1 MPGVTVRTMTA
12 EDADWADRLL
22 SGYQAT
28 RMTARLGE
36 LFDPLE
42 LPGLVAEVGGS
53 PIGLLTYRVQGDEM
67 EALTVHAQASGRG
80 AGSAL
85 LGAVI
90 DEGRRRGMRRLWL
103 VTTNDNLHAIR
114 FYLRRGMHVASVQ
127 EGAVDRDRQ
136 LKPEMARVH
145 GE

>member
-1 MPGVTVRTMTA
+1 IRDDLVTGVQTCA
-12 EDADWADRLL
+12 LPIL
-22 SGYQAT
+22 SGYQGT
-28 RMTARLGE
+28 RMTPRLGE

-85 LGAVI
+85 LGARS
-90 DEGRRRGMRRLWL
+90 EERRVGKGGGQRG
-103 VTTNDNLHAIR
+103 
-114 FYLRRGMHVASVQ
+114 
-127 EGAVDRDRQ
+127 GA
-136 LKPEMARVH
+136 
-145 GE
+145 